1 VAILTRGLLLA
12 LAIWCAADASAAAA
26 RQTAPAPQSTPIE
39 AQSSATPATSAP
51 SASAT
56 TAAAPHPALAR
67 AHRDIGSAVLAAQA
81 AFDRGLVM
89 LYAFNVGEARTAF
102 RAAETADAQA
112 VLPYVGEAV
121 AETIDINRPTTP
133 DGERR
138 GAAAIARGRLA
149 AARASAADRAIYDA
163 VALRF
168 QARGSQHARFASY
181 FAALQ
186 AYSDAHPDDGM
197 GATLA
202 AYAGWNVTAPLT
214 SGPAQELVPDARTIV
229 ADLDRALVLDPDDV
243 GAHHLRIHFWETAEH
258 PGRAL
263 SDAQYLAGLTY
274 DPGESHLE
282 HMAGHIYDRLGYYAQ
297 MIDVNKGAC
306 ANDAVYF
313 AHGSGDGQQYMRG
326 YHDHDVDF
334 VLYGL
339 TTVGRNAE
347 AQAFAAHES
356 TLGEEHVALRVHDTR
371 AVLRLLG
378 DAVTPLRVIAEARA
392 GDVDTARK
400 DLAGLG
406 GANEVDVAVATAA
419 LDRAAHDDGAAIAA
433 YRKALAAAGDD
444 LGDPKYHWYAP
455 IAEGL
460 GATLLEAHAPADAER
475 VFRAELARYPNDP
488 HLEFGLAQALA
499 DQGKDDRAARAAYA
513 AQWQGK
519 RPLTVA
525 DLG

>member
-1 VAILTRGLLLA
+1 
-12 LAIWCAADASAAAA
+12 
-26 RQTAPAPQSTPIE
+26 
-39 AQSSATPATSAP
+39 
-51 SASAT
+51 
-56 TAAAPHPALAR
+56 
-67 AHRDIGSAVLAAQA
+67 
-81 AFDRGLVM
+81 
-89 LYAFNVGEARTAF
+89 
-102 RAAETADAQA
+102 
-112 VLPYVGEAV
+112 
-121 AETIDINRPTTP
+121 
-133 DGERR
+133 
-138 GAAAIARGRLA
+138 
-149 AARASAADRAIYDA
+149 
-163 VALRF
+163 
-168 QARGSQHARFASY
+168 
-181 FAALQ
+181 
-186 AYSDAHPDDGM
+186 
-197 GATLA
+197 
-202 AYAGWNVTAPLT
+202 
-214 SGPAQELVPDARTIV
+214 
-229 ADLDRALVLDPDDV
+229 
-243 GAHHLRIHFWETAEH
+243 
-258 PGRAL
+258 
-263 SDAQYLAGLTY
+263 
-274 DPGESHLE
+274 
-282 HMAGHIYDRLGYYAQ
+282 
-297 MIDVNKGAC
+297 
-306 ANDAVYF
+306 
-313 AHGSGDGQQYMRG
+313 
-326 YHDHDVDF
+326 
-334 VLYGL
+334 
-339 TTVGRNAE
+339 
-347 AQAFAAHES
+347 
-356 TLGEEHVALRVHDTR
+356 LGEEHVALRVHDTR